1 MTFVMGV
8 VRKCKEC
15 VDEAALK
22 PHSCYSKNWV
32 NGIRSLR
39 LSAWCHLSA
48 LSFRSHPSRV
58 GSRGRLFLSSYCTC
72 VYIVVLN
79 FKGYYQPTTNT
90 IGAPFSD
97 IVIVNCG
104 CIELEVGR
112 LDAIN
117 IMWLGSLWQNTTVMS
132 LHVIQCWYT
141 IHCLFLSR

>member
-39 LSAWCHLSA
+39 LSAC
-48 LSFRSHPSRV
+48 RSHPSRV

-72 VYIVVLN
+72 VYIVVLD

-117 IMWLGSLWQNTTVMS
+117 IM
-132 LHVIQCWYT
+132 
-141 IHCLFLSR
+141 